1 LSPIEKSPIEEAAP
15 RSLFRRADEPRRVV
29 LVVGDVDVAPALGR
43 GLLRGGLTFVHVA
56 SANEARAF
64 ITDHLPVAVL
74 VSGILHSVGEAF
86 SLVQWVRAQQRLA
99 FVQVFVSPATVSRG
113 AAVDLGADDAF
124 AHIDADAV
132 ICMVAR
138 IRHADTLAQLALL
151 DPLTQLHNR
160 RFMNDRLQ
168 AEVSRAVRARATFS
182 LALIDLDDFKQI
194 NDTYGHAA
202 GDRAL
207 VAFAGALR
215 RDLRAYD
222 VPCRFGGDE
231 FVVLFPDR
239 DRAGAQAAL
248 GKLRRRAGWSV
259 PGLPLVTFSAGI
271 AQFPDDGEVWS
282 KLFDVA
288 DRRTLAAKNIGGNQ
302 TSLR

>member
-1 LSPIEKSPIEEAAP
+1 MIERPVPSVVFAAV
-15 RSLFRRADEPRRVV
+15 DVPRRVI
-29 LVVGDVDVAPALGR
+29 LVVGDVTVAPTFVRKLSSD
-43 GLLRGGLTFVHVA
+43 GLTLVGVA
-56 SANEARAF
+56 NGNEARAF
-64 ITDHLPVAVL
+64 VSDRLPVAVL
-74 VSGILHSVGEAF
+74 MSGGLRSVGEAF

-99 FVQVFVSPATVSRG
+99 FVQLFVSPATVSHG
-113 AAVDLGADDAF
+113 TAVDLGADDVF
-124 AHIDADAV
+124 ARIDEDAV
-132 ICMVAR
+132 TCMLAR
-138 IRHADTLAQLALL
+138 IRRADALAQLALL

-182 LALIDLDDFKQI
+182 LALIDLDNFKDM

-207 VAFAGALR
+207 VAFAAALR

-231 FVVLFPDR
+231 FVVLFPDC
-239 DRAGAQAAL
+239 DGVGAQTAL
-248 GKLRRRAGWSV
+248 NQLRARAGWSV
-259 PGLPLVTFSAGI
+259 PGLPLVSFSAGI

-282 KLFDVA
+282 RLFDVA
-288 DRRTLAAKNIGGNQ
+288 DRRTAAAKSIGGNQ
-302 TSLR
+302 TSLT